1 MKIVA
6 AILVTAVVSAAATY
20 LVAGKTK
27 TVEVERI
34 VEVPKITV
42 EETIEEYEVIKKVQ
56 KFIESWRWPWTN

>member
-34 VEVPKITV
+34 VEAKTDDKD
-42 EETIEEYEVIKKVQ
+42 KKLPNSKKHSIQ
-56 KFIESWRWPWTN
+56 LKLKLDGWK

>member
-20 LVAGKTK
+20 LVTGKTK

-34 VEVPKITV
+34 VEAKTTIRIKQLPNSKKHSIQLKPKLA
-42 EETIEEYEVIKKVQ
+42 EWK
-56 KFIESWRWPWTN
+56 

>member
-34 VEVPKITV
+34 VEA
-42 EETIEEYEVIKKVQ
+42 KKLAR
-56 KFIESWRWPWTN
+56 E

>member
-20 LVAGKTK
+20 LVTGKTK

-34 VEVPKITV
+34 VEAKTDDQDK
-42 EETIEEYEVIKKVQ
+42 TIAELKKHSIQ
-56 KFIESWRWPWTN
+56 LKPRLDGWK